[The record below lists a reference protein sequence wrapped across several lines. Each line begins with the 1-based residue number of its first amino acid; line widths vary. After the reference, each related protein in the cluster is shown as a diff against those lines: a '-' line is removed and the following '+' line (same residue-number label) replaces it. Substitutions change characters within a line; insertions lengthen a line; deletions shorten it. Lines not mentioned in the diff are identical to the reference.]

1 MRDSTRIIANTIAS
15 YARLCVLALVGILA
29 TPIILHVLGPVDFGI
44 FSVIAGSLAFLMFI
58 NGALTTGAQ
67 RHIAYSLGE
76 NNQRDVIK
84 WFTVSLIVHIALG
97 IVVAV
102 IALGSCH
109 WVLYKFLNLPPGR
122 LAAAVWIYRMVAI
135 AMVSNIIA
143 TPFQAFMMAQE
154 SIVVLSLISILSAIT
169 TIVGAL
175 VLRFLPGD
183 SLLWYSSIY
192 CLSQLVL
199 FLGPISYALFRY
211 RECRNLS
218 REGMRWHNLL
228 ELLSFSGWNFFGAL
242 AAVIRSQGPALLLNI
257 FIGPSANAAYG
268 LAIQANGFSS
278 EISWGVLRATTS
290 PIVKR
295 YALGDQKGMASLSN
309 LANKYAFLILWVAIA
324 PVLFEIGFCLRLWLR
339 HVPAYTASF
348 VVLLL
353 IALLIDQLTSGFG
366 ASLQATGR
374 IALYQIVVGAMNC
387 VVVPAGYILLRLGMP
402 ADSILWAGIGGA
414 MLAGLCRLWFARTAA
429 RISVTDWLRH
439 VLLPSAISLFAS
451 TMVILL
457 IRGMI
462 QDGAIRFGIILL
474 VNTTVVGTCLWEFG
488 IAPDHRAKLIALK
501 NQLYRRIS
509 GIMRLSES

>member
-1 MRDSTRIIANTIAS
+1 MKDSTRIIANTIAS

-29 TPIILHVLGPVDFGI
+29 TPIILHILGPIDFGI

-76 NNQRDVIK
+76 DKQHDVIK
-84 WFTVSLIVHIALG
+84 WFTVSLIVHIVLG
-97 IVVAV
+97 IVIAI
-102 IALGSCH
+102 IALGCSH
-109 WVLYKFLNLPPGR
+109 WVLFKLLNLPAGR
-122 LAAAVWIYRMVAI
+122 LATAVWIYRMVVI
-135 AMVSNIIA
+135 AMVCNIIS

-154 SIVVLSLISILSAIT
+154 SIVVLSLISILSAAA

-175 VLRFLPGD
+175 ALKLLPGD

-192 CLSQLVL
+192 CFSQLIL
-199 FLGPISYALFRY
+199 FLGPISYTLFRY
-211 RECRNLS
+211 RECRKLS
-218 REGMRWHNLL
+218 REGMHWHNLW

-257 FIGPSANAAYG
+257 FIGPAANAAYG

-295 YALGDQKGMASLSN
+295 HAVGDQRGMASLSN
-309 LANKYAFLILWVAIA
+309 LANKYAFLILWLAVA
-324 PVLFEIGFCLRLWLR
+324 PVLFEIGFCLKLWLR

-374 IALYQIVVGAMNC
+374 IAAYQVVVGGMNC
-387 VVVPAGYILLRLGMP
+387 IVVPAGYILLRTGMP
-402 ADSILWAGIGGA
+402 ANSILWAGIGGA
-414 MLAGLCRLWFARTAA
+414 ILAGCCRLWFAKQTAK
-429 RISVTDWLRH
+429 IPVTDWLRH
-439 VLLPSAISLFAS
+439 VLLPSMICLLAS
-451 TMVILL
+451 SIVILL
-457 IRGMI
+457 ICRMI
-462 QDGAIRFGIILL
+462 QDGPIRFGTILL
-474 VNTTVVGTCLWEFG
+474 ANTAVVGTCLWQFG
-488 IAPDHRAKLIALK
+488 ITPDHRVELIALR

-509 GIMRLSES
+509 GIVRLSES